1 MDLPWAKKKN
11 ELSEEELLDEIKKEA
26 TNLTNST
33 SDTKKPLP
41 LPPMLKKPLGTIHLP
56 SSAQNTRG
64 MLPPPRIQRD
74 PVLST
79 QEVAKLPLFMK
90 VEEYDR
96 IVSDLQI
103 LVNSLEK
110 MNEILESLSRLE
122 QSQRDET
129 DKWREQLDTTRSLLN
144 K

>member
-79 QEVAKLPLFMK
+79 QEVAKLPHLAVHK
-90 VEEYDR
+90 LLHLAGYLPPEENH
-96 IVSDLQI
+96 QEP
-103 LVNSLEK
+103 LEFP
-110 MNEILESLSRLE
+110 NEAV
-122 QSQRDET
+122 
-129 DKWREQLDTTRSLLN
+129 
-144 K
+144 